1 MRPTLKRVACC
12 HDALPV
18 LQKSGAHTQQQ
29 IFIGK
34 GQKSHDQ
41 CTNIVCSASFR
52 AMTAVDKIIQS
63 PALADLSDDE
73 FIVCESGKIKKQ
85 RFH

>member
-1 MRPTLKRVACC
+1 MMHCPFC
-12 HDALPV
+12 
-18 LQKSGAHTQQQ
+18 KSPARTRSSRYLSEKVKQ
-29 IFIGK
+29 
-34 GQKSHDQ
+34 SYYQ

>member
-1 MRPTLKRVACC
+1 MMHCPFC
-12 HDALPV
+12 
-18 LQKSGAHTQQQ
+18 KSPAHTRSSRYLSERVKQ
-29 IFIGK
+29 
-34 GQKSHDQ
+34 SYYQ

-52 AMTAVDKIIQS
+52 AMMAVDKIIQS